1 MAIVDIV
8 GISRTLTPSAVERA
22 YARGLFPMAAPEEGL
37 ITWHFPDPRAIIP
50 LDQFHIARRLART
63 VRSRRFEI
71 TFDRAFA
78 EVMVGCAEG
87 RPVWISD
94 EFRVVYGEVH
104 RRRHAHSVEVWREGR
119 LAGGLYGVH
128 LGGAFFAE
136 SMFHRVRDA
145 SKVALAALV
154 TQLRSRAFVLL
165 EVQYLTDHLQRFGA
179 TTVPAASYLRLLRR
193 ALVRDCTFLE

>member
-1 MAIVDIV
+1 MATVDIV
-8 GISRTLTPSAVERA
+8 GISRTLTASAVERA

-50 LDQFHIARRLART
+50 LDGFHLSRRLART
-63 VRSRRFEI
+63 IRSGRFAI

-78 EVMVGCAEG
+78 EVMSGCAEG

-94 EFRVVYGEVH
+94 EFHRVYREVH
-104 RRRHAHSVEVWREGR
+104 EHRRAHSVEVWRQGL

-145 SKVALAALV
+145 SKVAVAALV
-154 TQLRSRAFVLL
+154 ERLRARGFELL
-165 EVQYLTDHLQRFGA
+165 EVQYLTEHLQRFGA
-179 TTVPAASYLRLLRR
+179 ITIPAPAYLDILRL
-193 ALVRDCTFLE
+193 ALARDRSFVD

>member
-1 MAIVDIV
+1 MATVDIV
-8 GISRTLTPSAVERA
+8 GISRTLTAPAVEQA
-22 YARGLFPMAAPEEGL
+22 YARGLFPMAAPEEGI

-50 LDQFHIARRLART
+50 LDRFHLPRRLART
-63 VRSRRFEI
+63 IRSRVFEV

-78 EVMVGCAEG
+78 EVMIRCAEG

-94 EFRVVYGEVH
+94 EFRRVYGEVH
-104 RRRHAHSVEVWREGR
+104 RRRRAHSVEVWHEGH

-154 TQLRSRAFVLL
+154 DQLRARAFVLL
-165 EVQYLTDHLQRFGA
+165 EVQYLTEHLERFGA

-193 ALVRDCTFLE
+193 ALARDCIFLE